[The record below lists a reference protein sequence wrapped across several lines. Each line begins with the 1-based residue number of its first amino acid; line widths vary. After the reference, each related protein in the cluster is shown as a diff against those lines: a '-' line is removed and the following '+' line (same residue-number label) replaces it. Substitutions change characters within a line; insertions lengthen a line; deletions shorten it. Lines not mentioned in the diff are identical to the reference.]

1 MVIKDEFGAIL
12 EEYGCEDFVGTPM
25 HKALADRAWEFAVD
39 MLASSSSNLREET
52 EAWQSA
58 YEKLYKATTIATNR
72 SEQLVRENSRLA
84 YDVRLLKAAVYI
96 MIAVVVV
103 MLIFLLSAG
112 GNPW

>member
-12 EEYGCEDFVGTPM
+12 EE
-25 HKALADRAWEFAVD
+25 
-39 MLASSSSNLREET
+39 
-52 EAWQSA
+52 
-58 YEKLYKATTIATNR
+58 
-72 SEQLVRENSRLA
+72 LVRENSRLA